1 MKTLT
6 CARLRHWPEAHTA
19 PSVDLG
25 HFSLDAGCL
34 GPQCQAYA
42 LLLGRSSH
50 TLNLGAPCQVQVICL
65 RIFPANQEMLS
76 ALIQSAVSLLIKPPC
91 DVGHHWSWE
100 PQEGQDLLFL
110 SIRGSTPTLGW
121 DCSKSSFLPLPSPGK
136 LFCSLACCSFSASS
150 HLQTFIT
157 FIILGPT
164 RARCW
169 LSKHALLIWGCWVH
183 SSWEHT
189 LDMVPVVE

>member
-6 CARLRHWPEAHTA
+6 CARLRQWPEAHTA
-19 PSVDLG
+19 PSVYLG

-34 GPQCQAYA
+34 GPQCQACA

-50 TLNLGAPCQVQVICL
+50 TLNLGAPCQVQVI
-65 RIFPANQEMLS
+65 LS
-76 ALIQSAVSLLIKPPC
+76 QNLPSQPRDAICPHPVCHFTPHQTPLWCGASLELGAPGGPRPP
-91 DVGHHWSWE
+91 
-100 PQEGQDLLFL
+100 L

-121 DCSKSSFLPLPSPGK
+121 DCSKSSFLPLPSPQK

-150 HLQTFIT
+150 HLHTFIT

-183 SSWEHT
+183 SSWEHA
-189 LDMVPVVE
+189 LDMVAVVE